1 MKIKIF
7 TLFVALL
14 TSSALS
20 AYDFQSG
27 DLYYNIT
34 SSSEPYTVEVTFQ
47 EWGSDS
53 NYSGLTTATI
63 PETVTN
69 NGTTYSVTRI
79 GDDAFYGCHTLTS
92 VTIPNSVTS
101 IEDYAFSGCY
111 ALTSV
116 TIPNSV
122 TSINDGAF
130 LGCYALTSVTIPN
143 SVTSIGRG
151 AFEYCFSLTSI
162 TIPNSVTSIGSY
174 AFYSTGIYKDE
185 SNWENNVLY
194 IDNYLIKAKTSIS
207 GVYTIKENTRLIA
220 DNAFKDCSA
229 IASITIPESV
239 ISIGYNTFAG
249 CIFVK
254 ENFVNN
260 SLLNAEEN
268 NYWGAKFADIEL
280 DGLLIRND
288 TVIDCRGNV
297 TSVTIPNSVTSIGDK
312 AFYNCSS
319 LTSVTIGNGV
329 TSIGDYAFCNAALT
343 SIVVPDNVTFIG
355 EGAFY
360 GMKETLK
367 SAVIG
372 SGVKELN
379 ATFVECM
386 SLESVI
392 LSEGLETIGDQV
404 FNGCNFLS
412 SVNIPHSVTSI
423 EGAAFA
429 GCLPLESIVIPS
441 GVTTIGDYAFDLC
454 ISLTT
459 VICKAIEVPELE
471 SDVFSR
477 MPLSEATLYVPAES
491 LEDYKAAE
499 QWKEFG
505 TILPLDKT
513 PNSVENIQT
522 TFVNGKKLLRNNQL
536 LILREGKTYSVMGQ
550 EM

>member
-249 CIFVK
+249 CIFVNGK
-254 ENFVNN
+254 FVNN
-260 SLLNAEEN
+260 SSLNAEEN

>member
-1 MKIKIF
+1 M
-7 TLFVALL
+7 
-14 TSSALS
+14 
-20 AYDFQSG
+20 
-27 DLYYNIT
+27 
-34 SSSEPYTVEVTFQ
+34 
-47 EWGSDS
+47 
-53 NYSGLTTATI
+53 
-63 PETVTN
+63 
-69 NGTTYSVTRI
+69 
-79 GDDAFYGCHTLTS
+79 
-92 VTIPNSVTS
+92 
-101 IEDYAFSGCY
+101 
-111 ALTSV
+111 
-116 TIPNSV
+116 
-122 TSINDGAF
+122 
-130 LGCYALTSVTIPN
+130 
-143 SVTSIGRG
+143 TSIGRH
-151 AFEYCFSLTSI
+151 AFNGTA
-162 TIPNSVTSIGSY
+162 V
-174 AFYSTGIYKDE
+174 YKDE
-185 SNWENNVLY
+185 SNWKNDVLY
-194 IDNYLIKAKTSIS
+194 IDNCLIVAKKSIS

-220 DNAFKDCSA
+220 DNAFAGCSFLTSITIPNSVTGIGDYAFKDCSA
-229 IASITIPESV
+229 LASITIPESV

-280 DGLLIRND
+280 DGLLIRIDTVIDCRGNATSVTIPNSVTSIGDKAFNDCSVLALITIPESVISIGYNTFAGCIFVNGKFVNNSSLNAEENNYWGAKFADIELDGLLIRND
-288 TVIDCRGNV
+288 TVIDCRGNA

-329 TSIGDYAFCNAALT
+329 TSIGDYAFSKAALT

-372 SGVKELN
+372 SGAKELN

-392 LSEGLETIGDQV
+392 LSEGLETIGDEV
-404 FNGCNFLS
+404 FNGCHFLS

-441 GVTTIGDYAFDLC
+441 GVTTIGEYAFDCC

-471 SDVFSR
+471 SDVFNR